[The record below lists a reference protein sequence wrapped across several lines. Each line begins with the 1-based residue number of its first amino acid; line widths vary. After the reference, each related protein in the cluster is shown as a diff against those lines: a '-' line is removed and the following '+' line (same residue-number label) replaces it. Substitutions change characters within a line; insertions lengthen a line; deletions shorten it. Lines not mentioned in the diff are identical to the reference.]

1 MRPVYPL
8 TKLYFTITVIVF
20 SFLADTTVQIP
31 IAFLVLLLSVL
42 TRKRLEIFRRFLRYI
57 LPVILLIIVLNVFIY
72 PESEKWTTLLGMR
85 INQAG
90 LSFGLRVSLRLSVM
104 STALLLFFAV
114 TPPHLLATALLM
126 KGTSPRLV
134 YVFLHSLQLLITLR
148 RKIEKIHIAQ
158 ASRGLN
164 VKGNPV
170 KRIRAFFPMLFP
182 LIFSYLSESL
192 ERGLALE
199 LRGLGIPGP
208 KSYFVELRES
218 KVERTANILLLLG
231 TSTIIL
237 WRILRWL
244 VL

>member
-8 TKLYFTITVIVF
+8 TKLYFTISVIVF
-20 SFLADTTVQIP
+20 SFLADVAVQIP
-31 IAFLVLLLSVL
+31 IAFLVLFLSIL
-42 TRKRLEIFRRFLRYI
+42 TRKRLEILRRFLRYI
-57 LPVILLIIVLNVFIY
+57 LPVILLIIVLNVLIY
-72 PESEKWTTLLGMR
+72 PESEKWTTFLGVR
-85 INQAG
+85 FNQAG
-90 LSFGLRVSLRLSVM
+90 LSFGLKVSLRLLVM
-104 STALLLFFAV
+104 SLALLLFFTV
-114 TPPHLLATALLM
+114 TPPHLLATALVM
-126 KGTSPRLV
+126 KGTSPQLV

-148 RKIEKIHIAQ
+148 KKIEKIHIAQ

-164 VKGNPV
+164 LKGNPV

-218 KVERTANILLLLG
+218 KVDRTVNILLLLG
-231 TSTIIL
+231 TSMIIL
-237 WRILRWL
+237 WRILGWL
-244 VL
+244 VP

>member
-20 SFLADTTVQIP
+20 SFLADIAVQIP

-42 TRKRLEIFRRFLRYI
+42 TRRRLEILRRFLRYI
-57 LPVILLIIVLNVFIY
+57 LPVILLIVVLNVFIY
-72 PESEKWTTLLGMR
+72 PESEKWTTLLGIK
-85 INQAG
+85 INEAG
-90 LSFGLRVSLRLSVM
+90 LSFGLKVSVRLVVM
-104 STALLLFFAV
+104 SMALLLFFTV
-114 TPPHLLATALLM
+114 TPPHLLAAALLM

-134 YVFLHSLQLLITLR
+134 YVFLHSLQLLTTLR
-148 RKIEKIHIAQ
+148 RKIETIHIAQ

-164 VKGNPV
+164 VKGNPL
-170 KRIRAFFPMLFP
+170 KRLRAFFPMLFP

-199 LRGLGIPGP
+199 LRGLGIAGP

-218 KVERTANILLLLG
+218 KVERTANILLLIA
-231 TSTIIL
+231 TSIIIL
-237 WRILRWL
+237 WRISRWL
-244 VL
+244 VP

>member
-20 SFLADTTVQIP
+20 SFLADITVQIP
-31 IAFLVLLLSVL
+31 IAILVLLLSTF
-42 TRKRLEIFRRFLRYI
+42 TRKRLEILRRFLRYI
-57 LPVILLIIVLNVFIY
+57 LPVIVLIIVLNVFIY
-72 PESEKWTTLLGMR
+72 PESEKWTTFLRIR

-90 LSFGLRVSLRLSVM
+90 LSFGLKVSLRLSVM
-104 STALLLFFAV
+104 SLALLLFFAV

-134 YVFLHSLQLLITLR
+134 YIFLHSLQLLITLR
-148 RKIEKIHIAQ
+148 RKVEKIHIAQ
-158 ASRGLN
+158 ASRGLD

-170 KRIRAFFPMLFP
+170 KRARAFFPMLFP

-218 KVERTANILLLLG
+218 KVERTANIVLLLG
-231 TSTIIL
+231 TSAIIL

>member
-1 MRPVYPL
+1 
-8 TKLYFTITVIVF
+8 
-20 SFLADTTVQIP
+20 
-31 IAFLVLLLSVL
+31 
-42 TRKRLEIFRRFLRYI
+42 
-57 LPVILLIIVLNVFIY
+57 
-72 PESEKWTTLLGMR
+72 
-85 INQAG
+85 
-90 LSFGLRVSLRLSVM
+90 
-104 STALLLFFAV
+104 
-114 TPPHLLATALLM
+114 M

-134 YVFLHSLQLLITLR
+134 YIFLHSLQLLITLR
-148 RKIEKIHIAQ
+148 RKVEKIHIAQ
-158 ASRGLN
+158 ASRGLD

-170 KRIRAFFPMLFP
+170 KRARAFFPMLFP

-218 KVERTANILLLLG
+218 KVERTANIVLLLG
-231 TSTIIL
+231 TSAIIL

>member
-1 MRPVYPL
+1 MRPIYPL
-8 TKLYFTITVIVF
+8 TKLYFTITVIAC
-20 SFLADTTVQIP
+20 SFLADITVQIP
-31 IAFLVLLLSVL
+31 IALLVLLLSIL
-42 TRKRLEIFRRFLRYI
+42 TRKRLEILKRFVRYI

-72 PESEKWTTLLGMR
+72 PESEKWTTLLGIR
-85 INQAG
+85 INQTG
-90 LSFGLRVSLRLSVM
+90 LYFGLKVSLRLSVM
-104 STALLLFFAV
+104 SLALLLFFSV

-134 YVFLHSLQLLITLR
+134 YVFLHSLQLLATLR

-158 ASRGLN
+158 ASRGLD

-170 KRIRAFFPMLFP
+170 KRARAFFPMLFP

-218 KVERTANILLLLG
+218 KVERAANILLLLG